1 MNIKRIA
8 VVAGVAVTLIS
19 CKGKSAEKGFE
30 VSGKITNNPAK
41 MIYLEKMEM
50 ASERGFVVDS
60 AEVGKNGMFSLST
73 EASEACIYNLRIDR
87 SNYPFAAVIN
97 DEKKVT
103 VDVTFN
109 KANKEF
115 PEKYEVRGSEAS
127 GQMQQFMFAFN
138 GKLQAIYIKDRLI
151 DSLQKSGGWDST
163 INLLQQERIKIAT
176 DTKALLDTSLQQ
188 SNNPALTMFILGYYQ
203 STANIPDYQLVG
215 LPEEEVRKIVDE
227 LSAKFPSHARLAEIK
242 KSLAGLIGMQAPE
255 ILLPDPNGTPV
266 KLSSFKGKYVL
277 VDFWASWCRPCR
289 AENPNVVKAWNKFKD
304 KNFTILGV
312 SLDRPGQKDSWTKAI
327 MQDNL
332 TWTHVSDLSEWSSVV
347 VPLYKINGIPYNVLI
362 DPDGKIIGEKLFGA
376 ALEEKLA
383 EVLK

>member
-8 VVAGVAVTLIS
+8 VVAGVAVTLVS

-163 INLLQQERIKIAT
+163 INLLQQKRI
-176 DTKALLDTSLQQ
+176 
-188 SNNPALTMFILGYYQ
+188 
-203 STANIPDYQLVG
+203 
-215 LPEEEVRKIVDE
+215 
-227 LSAKFPSHARLAEIK
+227 
-242 KSLAGLIGMQAPE
+242 
-255 ILLPDPNGTPV
+255 
-266 KLSSFKGKYVL
+266 
-277 VDFWASWCRPCR
+277 
-289 AENPNVVKAWNKFKD
+289 
-304 KNFTILGV
+304 
-312 SLDRPGQKDSWTKAI
+312 
-327 MQDNL
+327 
-332 TWTHVSDLSEWSSVV
+332 
-347 VPLYKINGIPYNVLI
+347 
-362 DPDGKIIGEKLFGA
+362 
-376 ALEEKLA
+376 
-383 EVLK
+383 